1 MGAEKCRIPL
11 ELEGSIVERPNI
23 DFSLKINSPV
33 TDLAWGLRYPCPLD
47 LEVRG
52 KKRDLR
58 KKAMT
63 LLHSQ
68 AASTPND

>member
-1 MGAEKCRIPL
+1 
-11 ELEGSIVERPNI
+11 
-23 DFSLKINSPV
+23 V

-68 AASTPND
+68 AASTPVIYNKYDSFYLYIAN